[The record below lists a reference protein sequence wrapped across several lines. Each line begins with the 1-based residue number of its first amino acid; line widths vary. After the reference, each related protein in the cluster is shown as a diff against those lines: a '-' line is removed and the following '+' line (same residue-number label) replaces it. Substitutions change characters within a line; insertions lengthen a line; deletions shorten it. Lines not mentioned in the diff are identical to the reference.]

1 MLGDDNT
8 WSDVLELN
16 QVKDSASIAVN
27 RYAYYTLEWR
37 WPFESGDDGYD
48 TLLGNMAVDEDLTLT
63 IVIKTVATG
72 DDIVTEY
79 TKVPIVTTGDDAQL
93 LLWAGIALVSICA
106 MLIWIL
112 YKKRHEKD
120 EIHEEN

>member
-1 MLGDDNT
+1 M
-8 WSDVLELN
+8 
-16 QVKDSASIAVN
+16 
-27 RYAYYTLEWR
+27 
-37 WPFESGDDGYD
+37 
-48 TLLGNMAVDEDLTLT
+48 DEDLTLT
-63 IVIKTVATG
+63 IAIKTVATG

-79 TKVPIVTTGDDAQL
+79 TKVPIVTTGDDSTL
-93 LLWAGIALVSICA
+93 LLWVGVAAVAALG